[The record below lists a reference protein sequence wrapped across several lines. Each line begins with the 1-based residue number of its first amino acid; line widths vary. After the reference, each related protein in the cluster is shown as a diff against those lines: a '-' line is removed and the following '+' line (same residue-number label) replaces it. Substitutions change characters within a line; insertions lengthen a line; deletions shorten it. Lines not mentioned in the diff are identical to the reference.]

1 MFSSRLFALMV
12 MACLIGA
19 GPVLAEGETSTNIV
33 IENSP
38 ELAKA
43 RDDYQKLMT
52 TARDRLLKA
61 FADEED
67 QLTSSSKFKPEEKL
81 KRLDQLEKE
90 RQAFEENGAIP
101 KTVGLKKAVDTYK
114 KQTQQARDNCS
125 KVFDTQANKILKQD
139 RDAAADILAAKK
151 ELLDPI
157 PMAPAVPE
165 TPPSTAALPDYKELV
180 FSGHTGKV
188 SAVRIV
194 PRTVLLLTG
203 GNSFHKVN
211 NGPGKGNT
219 NHPGDDNTI
228 RLWNLAT
235 GAQLALI
242 KDGLGQPNKL
252 SWQVQGV
259 NLTADRTAFAV
270 ATCRPSADYCN
281 PTISVWATETGKLLA
296 QLPLT
301 GRSGVWAPWFSVEG
315 LNLHAFRADTTWH
328 HFDLR
333 TIQEL
338 STKKLFEQAGE
349 EDMLCVCMSS
359 DRQRVFGGMKD
370 GSVRVWSLPEG
381 KDLLKLEGHSG
392 PVHGLAI
399 TADDQRL
406 VSAAAD
412 GSARVW
418 DLQTG
423 KEISRCAHGGRVLA
437 VAFTPDGS
445 RIVTAGDDRTAA
457 LWDAQTGKEIKRFQG
472 HTDEVLCVEVSVDGK
487 WLVTGSADKTARTWS
502 LP

>member
-1 MFSSRLFALMV
+1 MFSSRCLALMV
-12 MACLIGA
+12 MACLVGA
-19 GPVLAEGETSTNIV
+19 GPVLAEGETSTNLV

-81 KRLDQLEKE
+81 KRLEQLEKE

-101 KTVGLKKAVDTYK
+101 KSVGLKKAVDTYK
-114 KQTQQARDNCS
+114 KQSQQARDNCS

-151 ELLDPI
+151 ELLDPT
-157 PMAPAVPE
+157 PQAPEAPPPTP
-165 TPPSTAALPDYKELV
+165 TPPGYKELV
-180 FSGHTGKV
+180 FTGHIGKV

-194 PRTVLLLTG
+194 PGTLLLITG
-203 GNSFHKVN
+203 GNSLYKTS

-228 RLWNLAT
+228 RLWNLTT
-235 GAQLALI
+235 GAQLVLI
-242 KDGLGQPNKL
+242 KDGLGHANKL
-252 SWQVQGV
+252 SWQVQV
-259 NLTADRTAFAV
+259 LNLTVDRTAFAV
-270 ATCRPSADYCN
+270 ATGRPPADYCN
-281 PTISVWATETGKLLA
+281 PTISVWATETGQQIA
-296 QLPLT
+296 HFPLT

-315 LNLHAFRADTTWH
+315 LQLHAFRGDSTWH
-328 HFDLR
+328 HFDLKER
-333 TIQEL
+333 KEL
-338 STKKLFEQAGE
+338 SAKKLSEQAGE
-349 EDMLCVCMSS
+349 EDMQCVCMSS

-412 GSARVW
+412 GTARVW

-437 VAFTPDGS
+437 VAWTPDGS
-445 RIVTAGDDRTAA
+445 SVVTAGDDRSAA

-472 HTDEVLCVEVSVDGK
+472 HTDEVLSLDISSDGK